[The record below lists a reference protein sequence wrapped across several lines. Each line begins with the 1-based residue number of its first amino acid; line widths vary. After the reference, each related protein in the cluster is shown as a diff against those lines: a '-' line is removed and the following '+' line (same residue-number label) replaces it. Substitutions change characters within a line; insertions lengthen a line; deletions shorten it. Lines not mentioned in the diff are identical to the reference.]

1 MPNAL
6 VILLTLCYTCTLV
19 WETRQMQ
26 RVTYGS
32 LVYYQFPN
40 LLPCANLVHGLF
52 TRLGGHS
59 LTPWA
64 SLNTGH
70 TVGDDP
76 QAVEANHRLICQAL
90 GIEWGDVVSPHQV
103 HSATV
108 GIVGREH
115 RGQVRPET
123 DALVTGHPDVLL
135 MLRFADCV
143 PVLFHDPRQQ
153 VVGLAHAG
161 WRGTVAG
168 MVGATVQ
175 AMVNAFGCRP
185 SDIVA
190 GIGPAIGPCCYQ
202 VGDDVAVAFR
212 DTPHLLRPAGDG
224 HWYLDL
230 WAANQEQ
237 LARAGVREVCMADIC
252 TACHT
257 DEWFS
262 HRAERGRTGRWGA
275 LIGLRAPGDA

>member
-1 MPNAL
+1 M
-6 VILLTLCYTCTLV
+6 
-19 WETRQMQ
+19 R
-26 RVTYGS
+26 RRTYRS

-40 LLPCANLVHGLF
+40 LVTYADLAHGLF

-59 LTPWA
+59 IGPWT

-76 QAVEANHRLICQAL
+76 QAVEANHGLICEAL
-90 GIEWGDVVSPHQV
+90 RIERSDIVSPHQV
-103 HSATV
+103 HSAMV
-108 GIVGREH
+108 RVVGREH
-115 RGQVRPET
+115 RGQVCPET
-123 DALVTGHPDVLL
+123 DALITACPDVPL

-143 PVLFHDPRQQ
+143 PVLLYDPCHC

-161 WRGTVAG
+161 WRGTADG
-168 MVGATVQ
+168 IVGATVQ
-175 AMVNAFGCRP
+175 AMADAFGCRP

-190 GIGPAIGPCCYQ
+190 GVGPAIGPCCYE
-202 VGDDVAVAFR
+202 VGHDVAASFR
-212 DTPHLLRPAGDG
+212 EAPQVLHPAGDG

-237 LARAGVREVCMADIC
+237 LARAGVREVYMANIC

-257 DEWFS
+257 EEWFS

-275 LIGLRAPGDA
+275 LIGLRVPRDA

>member
-1 MPNAL
+1 
-6 VILLTLCYTCTLV
+6 
-19 WETRQMQ
+19 MQ
-26 RVTYGS
+26 RRTYGS

-40 LLPCANLVHGLF
+40 LLPCANLAHGLF
-52 TRLGGHS
+52 TRLGGRS
-59 LTPWA
+59 LGPWT

-90 GIEWGDVVSPHQV
+90 GIERGDMVSPHQV

-108 GIVGREH
+108 RIVDREH
-115 RGQVRPET
+115 KGQVCPET
-123 DALVTGHPDVLL
+123 DALVTAYPGVLL

-161 WRGTVAG
+161 WRGTAAG
-168 MVGATVQ
+168 IVGATMQ
-175 AMVNAFGCRP
+175 AMTDAFGCRP

-190 GIGPAIGPCCYQ
+190 GIGPAIGPCCYE

-212 DTPHLLRPAGDG
+212 DTPHLLRPAGEG

-237 LARAGVREVCMADIC
+237 LARAGVREVYMANIC

-275 LIGLRAPGDA
+275 LIGLRFPEDA

>member
-1 MPNAL
+1 
-6 VILLTLCYTCTLV
+6 VQEVGY
-19 WETRQMQ
+19 MQ
-26 RVTYGS
+26 RRTYRS

-40 LLPCANLVHGLF
+40 LVSDAGLVHGLF
-52 TRLGGHS
+52 TRLGGQS
-59 LTPWA
+59 TGPWT

-76 QAVEANHRLICQAL
+76 QAVEANHGLICEAL
-90 GIEWGDVVSPHQV
+90 RIERSDIVSPHQV

-108 GIVGREH
+108 RVVDREH
-115 RGQVRPET
+115 RGRVCPET
-123 DALVTGHPDVLL
+123 DALITACPNVLL

-143 PVLFHDPRQQ
+143 PVLLYDPCLH

-161 WRGTVAG
+161 WRGTADG
-168 MVGATVQ
+168 IASATVQ
-175 AMVNAFGCRP
+175 AMAEAFGSCP

-190 GIGPAIGPCCYQ
+190 GVGPAIGPCCYE
-202 VGDDVAVAFR
+202 VGDDVAEAFH
-212 DTPHLLRPAGDG
+212 DTPQVLRPAGDG
-224 HWYLDL
+224 HWHLDL
-230 WAANQEQ
+230 WATNREQ
-237 LARAGVREVCMADIC
+237 LTRSGVREVHMANTC

-275 LIGLRAPGDA
+275 LIGLRVPGDAKP